1 MRYVRSVTWSRARA
15 GAGAALAL
23 VAAAVGV
30 TQWRASEDWAAGFD
44 LPAEVRIV
52 EGVANLS
59 AAFDRS
65 HVASEAADAPVHVGR
80 LQPGLDLEVDGRHRR
95 AIIAPPAAVIR
106 FRVRAPAGT
115 RLVFGA
121 GVGGDR
127 REAREA
133 RGLRFTAA
141 ANGRVLS
148 SRTVNPATRK
158 SDRRWFET
166 EIDLGLGADAEV
178 EISLATDAE
187 DGVGPLAGVPG
198 WAGVRLVRDIQRI
211 RQTAGP
217 RTPNV
222 LLVLADTLRAD
233 RVGCYGAQPTRT
245 PVLDALATEGLV
257 FENAIA
263 QSAWTLPSVAS
274 IFTGLH
280 PRSHGVVGISDH
292 AVATGVFDRQAGAP
306 DPSSLSEALRTVA
319 ERAQDVGMTT
329 IGISANPLVSR
340 ATSLGRGFENFVEF
354 GYEGRHGPWRD
365 GDEINRVFREWLRRN
380 GRFRF
385 FAYLHYMDVH
395 GPYRPPESSRPPVP
409 AGVRPN
415 VARGEVAEL
424 ARKINAGR
432 DVRLTA
438 VELEYLRALY
448 DADVRAWDEKLGSL
462 LATVDAAG
470 VRDKTVVVVVSDHGE
485 GFLEHGRLKHG
496 VTLYDELLRV
506 PLVIQGP
513 GIGMGREAGLAQGI
527 DLLPTI
533 GAILGL
539 AVDET
544 LPGRNLLAHGLG
556 GSAVSETG
564 FGIGPDGGNTPLV
577 SWRTREWKLIHTPAL
592 GRFELYDLAR
602 DPSERQNIYETAPQA
617 AAFVDA
623 LAAWGTNASPA
634 PASEEIDPDLGKKLR
649 ALGYID

>member
-1 MRYVRSVTWSRARA
+1 MRSVTSSRASAAA
-15 GAGAALAL
+15 GVVLVL

-30 TQWRASEDWAAGFD
+30 ARWRASEDWAEGFD
-44 LPAEVRIV
+44 LPAEMRIV

-59 AAFDRS
+59 VAFDRS
-65 HVASEAADAPVHVGR
+65 HVVSEAADAPVHVGR
-80 LQPGLDLEVDGRHRR
+80 LQPGLDLEVEGRHRR

-106 FRVRAPAGT
+106 FRARAPAGT
-115 RLVFGA
+115 RLVFGVGVA
-121 GVGGDR
+121 GER
-127 REAREA
+127 SEEREA
-133 RGLRFTAA
+133 RGVRFSAA
-141 ANGRVLS
+141 ANGRVLT
-148 SRTVNPATRK
+148 SRTVNPAARK
-158 SDRRWFET
+158 RDRRWFDT

-178 EISLATDAE
+178 EITLATDAE
-187 DGVGPLAGVPG
+187 DGDGPLAGVPG
-198 WAGVRLVRDIQRI
+198 WAGVRLVRDVR
-211 RQTAGP
+211 RTRHAAGP
-217 RTPNV
+217 RMPNV
-222 LLVLADTLRAD
+222 VLVLVDTLRAD
-233 RVGCYGAQPTRT
+233 RVGCYGAVPTRT
-245 PVLDALATEGLV
+245 PVLDALAAEGMV
-257 FENAIA
+257 FEQAIA

-280 PRSHGVVGISDH
+280 PRSHGVVGISDY
-292 AVATGVFDRQAGAP
+292 AAATGAYDRRAGAP
-306 DPSSLSEALRTVA
+306 DPSSLSEALRTLA
-319 ERAQDVGMTT
+319 ERAQDAGITT

-365 GDEINRVFREWLRRN
+365 GDEINHIFREWLRRN
-380 GRFRF
+380 GRYRF

-395 GPYRPPESSRPPVP
+395 GPYRPPESKRPPVP

-448 DADVRAWDEKLGSL
+448 DADVRAWDDNFGRL
-462 LATVDAAG
+462 LAGLDAAG
-470 VRDKTVVVVVSDHGE
+470 VRDETVLVVVSDHGE

-513 GIGMGREAGLAQGI
+513 GIGRGREAELAQGI

-533 GAILGL
+533 GAMLGL
-539 AVDET
+539 AVGET
-544 LPGRNLLAHGLG
+544 LPGRNLLARGRG
-556 GSAVSETG
+556 APAVSETG
-564 FGIGPDGGNTPLV
+564 FGIGPDGASTPLV

-592 GRFELYDLAR
+592 GRFELYDLTR
-602 DPSERQNIYETAPQA
+602 DPSERRNVYDTNPRAEEL
-617 AAFVDA
+617 VDA
-623 LAAWGTNASPA
+623 LAAWVTNASAA
-634 PASEEIDPDLGKKLR
+634 PASDETDPDLGEKLR